1 MKKTTNLMGKIII
14 VLLLTLMV
22 FSPNLLTAKAASYS
36 YDFWKNVIPS
46 AEGLAYSDTYYS
58 DSIRNLDGSELT
70 NKITYDNLTDMAT
83 YQDKIYVLD
92 SKKNTKVEVLKS
104 QVVNGFAY
112 PAMEGNGISSVYIL
126 NQDFQLVEELNEFRI
141 TDEVKKKLQDYYNF
155 YYESY
160 QIVNENL
167 VAREFINFY
176 QNDSEKYT
184 LTLSAGSKE
193 IVVTEFVYAPYTY
206 ISKEQPGYYT
216 YDNTLLELSI
226 NGEKIDKSLWR
237 WEAVE
242 IYKKDENNEDV
253 LSHIEYKIVLDDSLK
268 SNKDIAV
275 EVQILVPS
283 TIGKSPY
290 VPYSKDPSKLAIRL
304 NNASGITVTKDGMYI
319 ADSGNARIIRVNKQ
333 GEEWVVD
340 GVYLTPDDNIFYQIS
355 SNISIVDVTGV
366 TLFNPQKVAV
376 DQTGRLYC
384 IAQNVYEGIM
394 EFHTSGSFNRFLGK
408 NEVVANPLKKFW
420 TKIFSETQLA
430 SLNLDLPPEFTNIA
444 MDENGFLYVTSHP
457 DADATTNANMVKMIN
472 TSGKDIMKRN
482 GYVTPDGDA
491 VYLTTSTEEGVI
503 IGMSNLVGITVSKNG
518 NFTIVDE
525 LRGRLFT
532 YDNEGNLL
540 YITGEQPGGNSS
552 SGSTTLSS
560 SIIDPV
566 AIRYFYRDSGEVD
579 ENGNPIQ
586 EEVLLVLDTVSKSI
600 ILFQTTEFGEAVN
613 KATELYQ
620 NGIVQDEYLLDAN
633 GEIVLDSE
641 GNPIIEQY
649 GAETYWQQV
658 VKMNT
663 NYELAYLGIGKALL
677 RRGEYK
683 EAMDYFELAHSA
695 TYYSKAYS
703 EYRDAILSKNF
714 SWIMTA
720 VILVVVLWIVLSYR
734 KYLKKKNL
742 ALAAAT
748 AMNEE
753 KAAILS
759 GRITALHRENQ
770 EEEKI
775 NEDEEDDLNE
785 ETQDV
790 KKFSWSKVWNSIKYF
805 FKETVGYPLYI
816 LTHPIQGFTDFKI
829 EKKGK
834 MWVSIVI
841 LLMYVLMEI
850 LAYQYEGIITNTNN
864 PQKFNSIQILIYG
877 VLPPI
882 VLAVANWSVTTF
894 LDGKGKMKEIFMMIC
909 YSLFPVTVFGFLN
922 ILLSNVMTLDEAQ
935 FITLINIIGWVLTG
949 IMAFMGLV
957 VIHEYGVGKTIWSII
972 LTIVATLIIAFIAL
986 LVFDLVQQMY
996 GFVYSLYK
1004 EITTRYF

>member
-1 MKKTTNLMGKIII
+1 MRKTTNLMGKIII

-176 QNDSEKYT
+176 QNDSEKYS

-206 ISKEQPGYYT
+206 ISKDEPGYYT

-253 LSHIEYKIVLDDSLK
+253 FSHIEYKIVLDDSLV
-268 SNKDIAV
+268 SNQNVIV
-275 EVQILVPS
+275 EAEILVPS
-283 TIGKSPY
+283 TIGKAPY
-290 VPYSKDPSKLAIRL
+290 LPYSKDPSKLAIRL

-420 TKIFSETQLA
+420 TKIFSETQIA

-444 MDENGFLYVTSHP
+444 MDENGFLYATSHP

-579 ENGNPIQ
+579 EDGNPIQ

-620 NGIVQDEYLLDAN
+620 NGIVQDEYLLDEN

-641 GNPIIEQY
+641 GNPIIKQY

-790 KKFSWSKVWNSIKYF
+790 KKFSWLKIWNSIKYF

-882 VLAVANWSVTTF
+882 VLAVANWSVTTL

-909 YSLFPVTVFGFLN
+909 YSLFPVIVFGFLN

>member
-1 MKKTTNLMGKIII
+1 MKQTKDLMGKIII
-14 VLLLTLMV
+14 VVLLPLMV

-206 ISKEQPGYYT
+206 ISKDEPGYYT

-253 LSHIEYKIVLDDSLK
+253 FSHIEYKIVLDDSLK

-420 TKIFSETQLA
+420 TKIFSETQIA

-444 MDENGFLYVTSHP
+444 MDENGFLYATSHP

-759 GRITALHRENQ
+759 GKITALHRENQ

-882 VLAVANWSVTTF
+882 VLAVANWSVTTL

>member
-1 MKKTTNLMGKIII
+1 MRKTTNLMGKIII

-22 FSPNLLTAKAASYS
+22 FSPNLLIAKAASYS

-176 QNDSEKYT
+176 QNDSEKYS

-206 ISKEQPGYYT
+206 ISKDEPGYYT

-253 LSHIEYKIVLDDSLK
+253 FSHIEYKIVLDDSLV
-268 SNKDIAV
+268 SNQNVIV
-275 EVQILVPS
+275 EAEILVPS
-283 TIGKSPY
+283 TIGKAPY
-290 VPYSKDPSKLAIRL
+290 LPYSKDPSKLAIRL

-333 GEEWVVD
+333 GDEWVVD

-420 TKIFSETQLA
+420 TKIFSETQIA

-444 MDENGFLYVTSHP
+444 MDENGFLYATSHP

-579 ENGNPIQ
+579 EDGNPIQ

-620 NGIVQDEYLLDAN
+620 NGIVQDEYLLDEN

-641 GNPIIEQY
+641 GNPIIKQY

-770 EEEKI
+770 DEEKM
-775 NEDEEDDLNE
+775 NDSEDDDLNE

-790 KKFSWSKVWNSIKYF
+790 KKFSWLKIWNSIKYF

-882 VLAVANWSVTTF
+882 ILAVTNWSVTTL

-922 ILLSNVMTLDEAQ
+922 IILSNVMTLDEAQ

>member
-1 MKKTTNLMGKIII
+1 MRKTTNLMGKIII

-176 QNDSEKYT
+176 QNDSEKYS

-206 ISKEQPGYYT
+206 ISKDEPGYYT

-253 LSHIEYKIVLDDSLK
+253 FSHIEYKIVLDDSLV
-268 SNKDIAV
+268 SNQNVIV
-275 EVQILVPS
+275 EAEILVPS
-283 TIGKSPY
+283 TIGKAPY
-290 VPYSKDPSKLAIRL
+290 LPYSKDPSKLAIRL

-420 TKIFSETQLA
+420 TKIFSETQIA

-444 MDENGFLYVTSHP
+444 MDENGFLYATSHP

-579 ENGNPIQ
+579 EDGNPIQ

-620 NGIVQDEYLLDAN
+620 NGIVQDEYLLDEN

-641 GNPIIEQY
+641 GNPIIKQY

-770 EEEKI
+770 DEEKM
-775 NEDEEDDLNE
+775 NDSEDDDLNE

-790 KKFSWSKVWNSIKYF
+790 KKFSWLKIWNSIKYF

-882 VLAVANWSVTTF
+882 ILAVTNWSVTTL

-922 ILLSNVMTLDEAQ
+922 IILSNVMTLDEAQ

>member
-1 MKKTTNLMGKIII
+1 MRKTTNLMGKIII

-22 FSPNLLTAKAASYS
+22 FSPNLLTAKAASYN

-176 QNDSEKYT
+176 RNDSEKYS

-193 IVVTEFVYAPYTY
+193 IIVTEFVYAPYTY
-206 ISKEQPGYYT
+206 ISKEEPGYYT

-253 LSHIEYKIVLDDSLK
+253 FSHIEYKIVLDDSLV
-268 SNKDIAV
+268 SNQNVIV
-275 EVQILVPS
+275 EAEILVPS
-283 TIGKSPY
+283 TIGKAPY
-290 VPYSKDPSKLAIRL
+290 LPYSKDPSKLAIRL

-333 GEEWVVD
+333 GDEWVVD

-420 TKIFSETQLA
+420 TKIFSETQIA

-444 MDENGFLYVTSHP
+444 MDENGFLYATSHL

-579 ENGNPIQ
+579 EDGNPIQ

-620 NGIVQDEYLLDAN
+620 NGIVQDEYLLDEN

-641 GNPIIEQY
+641 GNPIIKQY

-770 EEEKI
+770 DEEKM
-775 NEDEEDDLNE
+775 NDSEDDDLNE

-790 KKFSWSKVWNSIKYF
+790 KKFSWLKIWNSIKYF

-882 VLAVANWSVTTF
+882 ILAVTNWSVTTL

-922 ILLSNVMTLDEAQ
+922 IILSNVMTLDEAQ

>member
-206 ISKEQPGYYT
+206 ISKDEPGYYT

-253 LSHIEYKIVLDDSLK
+253 FSHIEYKIVLDDSLK

-420 TKIFSETQLA
+420 TKIFSETQIA

-444 MDENGFLYVTSHP
+444 MDENGFLYATSHP

-472 TSGKDIMKRN
+472 TLGKDIMKRN

-579 ENGNPIQ
+579 EIGNPIQ

-882 VLAVANWSVTTF
+882 VLAVANWSVTTL

>member
-46 AEGLAYSDTYYS
+46 VEGLAYSDTYYS

-206 ISKEQPGYYT
+206 ISKDEPGYYT

-253 LSHIEYKIVLDDSLK
+253 FSHIEYKIVLDDSLK

-420 TKIFSETQLA
+420 TKIFSETQIA

-444 MDENGFLYVTSHP
+444 MDENGFLYATSHP

-759 GRITALHRENQ
+759 GKITALHRENQ

-882 VLAVANWSVTTF
+882 VLAVANWSVTTL

>member
-206 ISKEQPGYYT
+206 ISKDEPGYYT

-253 LSHIEYKIVLDDSLK
+253 FSHIEYKIVLDDSLK

-394 EFHTSGSFNRFLGK
+394 EFHTSCSFNRFLGK

-420 TKIFSETQLA
+420 TKIFSETQIA

-444 MDENGFLYVTSHP
+444 MDENGFLYATSHP

-759 GRITALHRENQ
+759 GKITALHRENQ

-882 VLAVANWSVTTF
+882 VLAVANWSVTTL

>member
-1 MKKTTNLMGKIII
+1 MGKIII

-176 QNDSEKYT
+176 QNDSEKYS

-206 ISKEQPGYYT
+206 ISKDEPGYYT

-253 LSHIEYKIVLDDSLK
+253 FSHIEYKIVLDDSLV
-268 SNKDIAV
+268 SNQNVIV
-275 EVQILVPS
+275 EAEILVPS
-283 TIGKSPY
+283 TIGKAPY
-290 VPYSKDPSKLAIRL
+290 LPYSKDPSKLAIRL

-420 TKIFSETQLA
+420 TKIFSETQIA

-444 MDENGFLYVTSHP
+444 MDENGFLYATSHP

-579 ENGNPIQ
+579 EDGNPIQ

-620 NGIVQDEYLLDAN
+620 NGIVQDEYLLDEN

-641 GNPIIEQY
+641 GNPIIKQY

-770 EEEKI
+770 DEEKM
-775 NEDEEDDLNE
+775 NDSEDDDLNE

-790 KKFSWSKVWNSIKYF
+790 KKFSWLKIWNSIKYF

-882 VLAVANWSVTTF
+882 ILAVTNWSVTTL

-922 ILLSNVMTLDEAQ
+922 IILSNVMTLDEAQ

>member
-46 AEGLAYSDTYYS
+46 VEGLAYSDTYYS

-206 ISKEQPGYYT
+206 ISKDEPGYYT

-253 LSHIEYKIVLDDSLK
+253 FSHIEYKIVLDDSLK

-420 TKIFSETQLA
+420 TKIFSETQIA

-444 MDENGFLYVTSHP
+444 MDENGFLYATSHP

-882 VLAVANWSVTTF
+882 VLAVANWSVTTL

>member
-1 MKKTTNLMGKIII
+1 MRKTTNLMGKIII

-176 QNDSEKYT
+176 QNDSEKYS

-206 ISKEQPGYYT
+206 ISKDEPGYYT

-253 LSHIEYKIVLDDSLK
+253 FSHIEYKIVLDDSLV
-268 SNKDIAV
+268 SNQNVIV
-275 EVQILVPS
+275 EAEILVPS
-283 TIGKSPY
+283 TIGKAPY
-290 VPYSKDPSKLAIRL
+290 LPYSKDPSKLAIRL

-333 GEEWVVD
+333 GDEWVVD

-420 TKIFSETQLA
+420 TKIFSETQIA

-444 MDENGFLYVTSHP
+444 MDENGFLYATSHP

-579 ENGNPIQ
+579 EDGNPIQ

-620 NGIVQDEYLLDAN
+620 NGIVQDEYLLDEN

-641 GNPIIEQY
+641 GNPIIKQY

-770 EEEKI
+770 DEEKM
-775 NEDEEDDLNE
+775 NDSEDDDLNE

-790 KKFSWSKVWNSIKYF
+790 KKFSWLKIWNSIKYF

-882 VLAVANWSVTTF
+882 ILAVTNWSVTTL

-922 ILLSNVMTLDEAQ
+922 IILSNVMTLDEAQ

>member
-1 MKKTTNLMGKIII
+1 MRKTTNLMGKIII

-176 QNDSEKYT
+176 QNDSEKYS

-206 ISKEQPGYYT
+206 ISKDEPGYYT

-253 LSHIEYKIVLDDSLK
+253 FSHIEYKIVLDDSLV
-268 SNKDIAV
+268 SNQNVIV
-275 EVQILVPS
+275 EAEILVPS
-283 TIGKSPY
+283 TIGKAPY
-290 VPYSKDPSKLAIRL
+290 LPYSKDPSKLAIRL

-333 GEEWVVD
+333 GDEWVVD

-420 TKIFSETQLA
+420 TKIFSETQIA

-444 MDENGFLYVTSHP
+444 MDENGFLYATSHP

-482 GYVTPDGDA
+482 GYVTPDGDV

-579 ENGNPIQ
+579 EDGNPIQ

-620 NGIVQDEYLLDAN
+620 NGIVQDEYLLDEN

-641 GNPIIEQY
+641 GNPIIKQY

-770 EEEKI
+770 DEEKM
-775 NEDEEDDLNE
+775 NDSEDDDLNE

-790 KKFSWSKVWNSIKYF
+790 KKFSWLKIWNSIKYF

-882 VLAVANWSVTTF
+882 ILAVTNWSVTTL

-922 ILLSNVMTLDEAQ
+922 IILSNVMTLDEAQ

>member
-1 MKKTTNLMGKIII
+1 MRKTTNLMGKIII

-176 QNDSEKYT
+176 QNDSEKYS

-206 ISKEQPGYYT
+206 ISKDEPGYYT

-226 NGEKIDKSLWR
+226 NGEKIDKSMWR

-253 LSHIEYKIVLDDSLK
+253 FSHIEYKIVLDDSLV
-268 SNKDIAV
+268 SNQNVIV
-275 EVQILVPS
+275 EAEILVPS
-283 TIGKSPY
+283 TIGKAPY
-290 VPYSKDPSKLAIRL
+290 LPYSKDPSKLAIRL

-420 TKIFSETQLA
+420 TKIFSETQIA

-444 MDENGFLYVTSHP
+444 MDENGFLYATSHP

-579 ENGNPIQ
+579 EDGNPIQ

-620 NGIVQDEYLLDAN
+620 NGIVQDEYLLDEN

-641 GNPIIEQY
+641 GNPIIKQY

-770 EEEKI
+770 DEEKM
-775 NEDEEDDLNE
+775 NDSEDDDLNE

-790 KKFSWSKVWNSIKYF
+790 KKFSWLKIWNSIKYF

-882 VLAVANWSVTTF
+882 ILAVTNWSVTTL

-922 ILLSNVMTLDEAQ
+922 IILSNVMTLDEAQ

>member
-1 MKKTTNLMGKIII
+1 MRKTTNLMGKIII

-176 QNDSEKYT
+176 QNDSEKYS

-206 ISKEQPGYYT
+206 ISKDEPGYYT

-253 LSHIEYKIVLDDSLK
+253 FSHIEYKIVLDDSLV
-268 SNKDIAV
+268 SNQNVIV
-275 EVQILVPS
+275 EAEILVPS
-283 TIGKSPY
+283 TIGKAPY
-290 VPYSKDPSKLAIRL
+290 LPYSKDPSKLAIRL

-333 GEEWVVD
+333 GDEWVVD

-408 NEVVANPLKKFW
+408 NEVVTNPLKKFW
-420 TKIFSETQLA
+420 TKIFSETQIA

-444 MDENGFLYVTSHP
+444 MDENGFLYATSHP

-579 ENGNPIQ
+579 EDGNPIQ

-620 NGIVQDEYLLDAN
+620 NGIVQDEYLLDEN

-641 GNPIIEQY
+641 GNPIIKQY

-770 EEEKI
+770 DEEKM
-775 NEDEEDDLNE
+775 NDSEDDDLNE

-790 KKFSWSKVWNSIKYF
+790 KKFSWLKIWNSIKYF

-882 VLAVANWSVTTF
+882 ILAVTNWSVTTL

-922 ILLSNVMTLDEAQ
+922 IILSNVMTLDEAQ

>member
-1 MKKTTNLMGKIII
+1 MRKTTNLMGKIII
-14 VLLLTLMV
+14 VLLLTLMG

-176 QNDSEKYT
+176 QNDSEKYS

-206 ISKEQPGYYT
+206 ISKDEPGYYT

-253 LSHIEYKIVLDDSLK
+253 FSHIEYKIVLDDSLV
-268 SNKDIAV
+268 SNQNVIV
-275 EVQILVPS
+275 EAEILVPS
-283 TIGKSPY
+283 TIGKAPY
-290 VPYSKDPSKLAIRL
+290 LPYSKDPSKLAIRL

-420 TKIFSETQLA
+420 TKIFSETQIA

-444 MDENGFLYVTSHP
+444 MDENGFLYATSHP

-579 ENGNPIQ
+579 EDGNPIQ

-620 NGIVQDEYLLDAN
+620 NGIVQDEYLLDEN

-641 GNPIIEQY
+641 GNPIIKQY

-770 EEEKI
+770 DEEKM
-775 NEDEEDDLNE
+775 NDSEDDDLNE

-790 KKFSWSKVWNSIKYF
+790 KKFSWLKIWNSIKYF

-882 VLAVANWSVTTF
+882 ILAVTNWSVTTL

-922 ILLSNVMTLDEAQ
+922 IILSNVMTLDEAQ

>member
-1 MKKTTNLMGKIII
+1 MRKTTNLMGKIII

-176 QNDSEKYT
+176 QNDSEKYS

-206 ISKEQPGYYT
+206 ISKDEPGYYT

-253 LSHIEYKIVLDDSLK
+253 FSHIEYKIVLDDSLV
-268 SNKDIAV
+268 SNQNVIV
-275 EVQILVPS
+275 EAEILVPS
-283 TIGKSPY
+283 TIGKAPY
-290 VPYSKDPSKLAIRL
+290 LPYSKDPSKLAIRL

-420 TKIFSETQLA
+420 TKIFSETQIA

-444 MDENGFLYVTSHP
+444 MDENGFLYATSHP
-457 DADATTNANMVKMIN
+457 DADVTTNANMVKMIN

-579 ENGNPIQ
+579 EDGNPIQ

-620 NGIVQDEYLLDAN
+620 NGIVQDEYLLDEN

-641 GNPIIEQY
+641 GNPIIKQY

-770 EEEKI
+770 DEEKM
-775 NEDEEDDLNE
+775 NDSEDDDLNE

-790 KKFSWSKVWNSIKYF
+790 KKFSWLKIWNSIKYF

-882 VLAVANWSVTTF
+882 ILAVTNWSVTTL

-922 ILLSNVMTLDEAQ
+922 IILSNVMTLDEAQ

>member
-206 ISKEQPGYYT
+206 ISKDEPGYYT

-253 LSHIEYKIVLDDSLK
+253 FSHIEYKIVLDDSLK

-283 TIGKSPY
+283 TIVKSPY

-420 TKIFSETQLA
+420 TKIFSETQIA

-444 MDENGFLYVTSHP
+444 MDENGFLYATSHP

-882 VLAVANWSVTTF
+882 VLAVANWSVTTL

>member
-1 MKKTTNLMGKIII
+1 MRKTTNLMGKIII

-176 QNDSEKYT
+176 QNDSEKYS

-206 ISKEQPGYYT
+206 ISKDEPGYYT

-253 LSHIEYKIVLDDSLK
+253 FSHIEYKIVLDDSLV
-268 SNKDIAV
+268 SNQNVIV
-275 EVQILVPS
+275 EAEILVPS
-283 TIGKSPY
+283 TIGKAPY
-290 VPYSKDPSKLAIRL
+290 LPYSKDPSKLAIRL

-333 GEEWVVD
+333 GDEWVVD

-394 EFHTSGSFNRFLGK
+394 KFHTSGSFNRFLGK

-420 TKIFSETQLA
+420 TKIFSETQIA

-444 MDENGFLYVTSHP
+444 MDENGFLYATSHP

-579 ENGNPIQ
+579 EDGNPIQ

-620 NGIVQDEYLLDAN
+620 NGIVQDEYLLDEN

-641 GNPIIEQY
+641 GNPIIKQY

-770 EEEKI
+770 DEEKM
-775 NEDEEDDLNE
+775 NDSEDDDLNE

-790 KKFSWSKVWNSIKYF
+790 KKFSWLKIWNSIKYF

-882 VLAVANWSVTTF
+882 ILAVTNWSVTTL

-922 ILLSNVMTLDEAQ
+922 IILSNVMTLDEAQ

>member
-1 MKKTTNLMGKIII
+1 MRKTTNLMGKIII

-176 QNDSEKYT
+176 QNDSEKYS

-206 ISKEQPGYYT
+206 ISKDEPGYYT

-253 LSHIEYKIVLDDSLK
+253 FSHIEYKIVLDDSLV
-268 SNKDIAV
+268 SNQNVIV
-275 EVQILVPS
+275 EAEILVPS
-283 TIGKSPY
+283 TIGKAPY
-290 VPYSKDPSKLAIRL
+290 LPYSKDPSKLAIRL

-333 GEEWVVD
+333 GDEWVVD

-420 TKIFSETQLA
+420 TKIFSETQIA

-444 MDENGFLYVTSHP
+444 MDENGFLYATSHP

-503 IGMSNLVGITVSKNG
+503 IGMSNLVGITVSKKG

-579 ENGNPIQ
+579 EDGNPIQ

-620 NGIVQDEYLLDAN
+620 NGIVQDEYLLDEN

-641 GNPIIEQY
+641 GNPIIKQY

-770 EEEKI
+770 DEEKM
-775 NEDEEDDLNE
+775 NDSEDDDLNE

-790 KKFSWSKVWNSIKYF
+790 KKFSWLKIWNSIKYF

-882 VLAVANWSVTTF
+882 ILAVTNWSVTTL

-922 ILLSNVMTLDEAQ
+922 IILSNVMTLDEAQ

>member
-1 MKKTTNLMGKIII
+1 MRKTTNLMGKIII

-176 QNDSEKYT
+176 QNDSEKYS

-206 ISKEQPGYYT
+206 ISKDEPGYYT

-253 LSHIEYKIVLDDSLK
+253 FSHIEYKIVLDDSLV
-268 SNKDIAV
+268 SNQNVIV
-275 EVQILVPS
+275 EAEILVPS
-283 TIGKSPY
+283 TIGKAPY
-290 VPYSKDPSKLAIRL
+290 LPYSKDPSKLAIRL

-420 TKIFSETQLA
+420 TKIFSETQIA

-444 MDENGFLYVTSHP
+444 MDENGFLYATSHP

-579 ENGNPIQ
+579 EDGNPIQ

-620 NGIVQDEYLLDAN
+620 NGIVQDEYLLDEN

-641 GNPIIEQY
+641 GNPIIKQY

-695 TYYSKAYS
+695 TYYSKVYS

-770 EEEKI
+770 DEEKI

-790 KKFSWSKVWNSIKYF
+790 KKFSWLKIWNSIKYF

-882 VLAVANWSVTTF
+882 ILAVTNWSVTTL

-922 ILLSNVMTLDEAQ
+922 IILSNVMTLDEAQ

>member
-206 ISKEQPGYYT
+206 ISKDEPGYYT

-253 LSHIEYKIVLDDSLK
+253 FSHIEYKIVLDDSLK

-420 TKIFSETQLA
+420 TKIFSETQIA

-444 MDENGFLYVTSHP
+444 MDENGFLYATSHP

-785 ETQDV
+785 ATQDV

-882 VLAVANWSVTTF
+882 VLAVANWSVTTL

-909 YSLFPVTVFGFLN
+909 YSLFPITVFGFLN

>member
-1 MKKTTNLMGKIII
+1 MRKTTNLMGKIII

-176 QNDSEKYT
+176 QNDSEKYS

-206 ISKEQPGYYT
+206 ISKDEPGYYT

-253 LSHIEYKIVLDDSLK
+253 FSHIEYKIVLDDSLV
-268 SNKDIAV
+268 SNQNVIV
-275 EVQILVPS
+275 EAEILVPS
-283 TIGKSPY
+283 TIGKAPY
-290 VPYSKDPSKLAIRL
+290 LPYSKDPSKLAIRL

-333 GEEWVVD
+333 GDEWVVD

-420 TKIFSETQLA
+420 TKIFSETQIA

-444 MDENGFLYVTSHP
+444 MDENGFLYATSHP

-579 ENGNPIQ
+579 EDGNPIQ

-620 NGIVQDEYLLDAN
+620 NGIVQDEYLLDEN

-641 GNPIIEQY
+641 GNPIIKQY

-742 ALAAAT
+742 ALVAAT

-770 EEEKI
+770 DEEKM
-775 NEDEEDDLNE
+775 NDSEDDDLNE

-790 KKFSWSKVWNSIKYF
+790 KKFSWLKIWNSIKYF

-882 VLAVANWSVTTF
+882 ILAVTNWSVTTL

-922 ILLSNVMTLDEAQ
+922 IILSNVMTLDEAQ

>member
-1 MKKTTNLMGKIII
+1 MRKTTNLMGKIII

-167 VAREFINFY
+167 VARESINFY
-176 QNDSEKYT
+176 QNDSEKYS

-206 ISKEQPGYYT
+206 ISKDEPGYYT

-253 LSHIEYKIVLDDSLK
+253 FSHIEYKIVLDDSLV
-268 SNKDIAV
+268 SNQNVIV
-275 EVQILVPS
+275 EAEILVPS
-283 TIGKSPY
+283 TIGKAPY
-290 VPYSKDPSKLAIRL
+290 LPYSKDPSKLAIRL

-333 GEEWVVD
+333 GDEWVVD

-420 TKIFSETQLA
+420 TKIFSETQIA

-444 MDENGFLYVTSHP
+444 MDENGFLYATSHL

-579 ENGNPIQ
+579 EDGNPIQ

-620 NGIVQDEYLLDAN
+620 NGIVQDEYLLDEN

-641 GNPIIEQY
+641 GNPIIKQY

-770 EEEKI
+770 DEEKM
-775 NEDEEDDLNE
+775 NDSEDDDLNE

-790 KKFSWSKVWNSIKYF
+790 KKFSWLKIWNSIKYF

-882 VLAVANWSVTTF
+882 ILAVTNWSVTTL

-922 ILLSNVMTLDEAQ
+922 IILSNVMTLDEAQ

>member
-1 MKKTTNLMGKIII
+1 MRKTTNLMGKIII

-22 FSPNLLTAKAASYS
+22 FSPNLLIAKAASYS

-176 QNDSEKYT
+176 QNDSEKYS

-206 ISKEQPGYYT
+206 ISKDEPGYYT

-253 LSHIEYKIVLDDSLK
+253 FSHIEYKIVLDDSLV
-268 SNKDIAV
+268 SNQNVIV
-275 EVQILVPS
+275 EAEILVPS
-283 TIGKSPY
+283 TIGKAPY
-290 VPYSKDPSKLAIRL
+290 LPYSKDPSKLAIRL

-420 TKIFSETQLA
+420 TKIFSETQIA

-444 MDENGFLYVTSHP
+444 MDENGFLYATSHP

-579 ENGNPIQ
+579 EDGNPIQ

-620 NGIVQDEYLLDAN
+620 NGIVQDEYLLDEN

-641 GNPIIEQY
+641 GNPIIKQY

-790 KKFSWSKVWNSIKYF
+790 KKFSWLKIWNSIKYF

-882 VLAVANWSVTTF
+882 VLAVANWSVTTL

-909 YSLFPVTVFGFLN
+909 YSLFPVIVFCFLN

>member
-1 MKKTTNLMGKIII
+1 MRKTTNLMGKIII

-22 FSPNLLTAKAASYS
+22 FSPNLLTAKAASYN

-176 QNDSEKYT
+176 RNDSEKYS

-206 ISKEQPGYYT
+206 ISKDEPGYYT

-253 LSHIEYKIVLDDSLK
+253 FSHIEYKIVLDDSLV
-268 SNKDIAV
+268 SNQNVIV
-275 EVQILVPS
+275 EAEILVPS
-283 TIGKSPY
+283 TIGKAPY
-290 VPYSKDPSKLAIRL
+290 LPYSKDPSKLAIRL

-420 TKIFSETQLA
+420 TKIFSETQIA

-444 MDENGFLYVTSHP
+444 MDENGFLYATSHP

-579 ENGNPIQ
+579 EDGNPIQ

-620 NGIVQDEYLLDAN
+620 NGIVQDEYLLDEN

-641 GNPIIEQY
+641 GNPIIKQY

-770 EEEKI
+770 DEEKM
-775 NEDEEDDLNE
+775 NDSEDDDLNE

-790 KKFSWSKVWNSIKYF
+790 KKFSWLKIWNSIKYF

-882 VLAVANWSVTTF
+882 ILAVTNWSVTTL

-922 ILLSNVMTLDEAQ
+922 IILSNVMTLDEAQ

>member
-1 MKKTTNLMGKIII
+1 MRKTTNLMGKIII

-176 QNDSEKYT
+176 QNDSEKYS

-206 ISKEQPGYYT
+206 ISKDEPGYYT

-253 LSHIEYKIVLDDSLK
+253 FSHIEYKIVLDDSLV
-268 SNKDIAV
+268 SNQNVIV
-275 EVQILVPS
+275 EAEILVPS
-283 TIGKSPY
+283 TIGKAPY
-290 VPYSKDPSKLAIRL
+290 LPYSKDPSKLAIRL

-420 TKIFSETQLA
+420 TKIFSETQIA

-444 MDENGFLYVTSHP
+444 MDENGFLYATSHL

-579 ENGNPIQ
+579 EDGNPIQ

-620 NGIVQDEYLLDAN
+620 NGIVQDEYLLDEN

-641 GNPIIEQY
+641 GNPIIKQY

-770 EEEKI
+770 DEEKM
-775 NEDEEDDLNE
+775 NDSEDDDLNE

-790 KKFSWSKVWNSIKYF
+790 KKFSWLKIWNSIKYF

-882 VLAVANWSVTTF
+882 ILAVTNWSVTTL

-922 ILLSNVMTLDEAQ
+922 IILSNVMTLDEAQ

>member
-206 ISKEQPGYYT
+206 ISKDEPGYYT

-253 LSHIEYKIVLDDSLK
+253 FSHIEYKIVLDDSLK

-420 TKIFSETQLA
+420 TKIFSETQIA

-444 MDENGFLYVTSHP
+444 MDENGFLYATSHP

-482 GYVTPDGDA
+482 GHVTPDGDA

-785 ETQDV
+785 ETQEV

-882 VLAVANWSVTTF
+882 VLAVANWSVTTL

>member
-1 MKKTTNLMGKIII
+1 MRKTTNLMGKIII

-176 QNDSEKYT
+176 QNDSEKYS

-206 ISKEQPGYYT
+206 ISKDEPGYYT

-253 LSHIEYKIVLDDSLK
+253 FSHIEYKIVLDDSLV
-268 SNKDIAV
+268 SNQNVIV
-275 EVQILVPS
+275 EAEILVPS
-283 TIGKSPY
+283 TIGKAPY
-290 VPYSKDPSKLAIRL
+290 LPYSKDPSKLAIRL

-333 GEEWVVD
+333 GDEWVVD

-420 TKIFSETQLA
+420 TKIFSETQIA

-444 MDENGFLYVTSHP
+444 MDENGFLYATSHP
-457 DADATTNANMVKMIN
+457 DADATTNANRVKMIN

-579 ENGNPIQ
+579 EDGNPIQ

-620 NGIVQDEYLLDAN
+620 NGIVQDEYLLDEN

-641 GNPIIEQY
+641 GNPIIKQY

-770 EEEKI
+770 DEEKM
-775 NEDEEDDLNE
+775 NDSEDDDLNE

-790 KKFSWSKVWNSIKYF
+790 KKFSWLKIWNSIKYF

-882 VLAVANWSVTTF
+882 ILAVTNWSVTTL

-922 ILLSNVMTLDEAQ
+922 IILSNVMTLDEAQ

>member
-1 MKKTTNLMGKIII
+1 MRKTTNLMGKIII

-176 QNDSEKYT
+176 QNDSEKYS

-206 ISKEQPGYYT
+206 ISKDEPGYYT

-253 LSHIEYKIVLDDSLK
+253 FSHIEYKIVLDDSLV
-268 SNKDIAV
+268 SNQNVIV
-275 EVQILVPS
+275 EAEILVPS
-283 TIGKSPY
+283 TIGKAPY
-290 VPYSKDPSKLAIRL
+290 LPYSKDPSKLAIRL

-333 GEEWVVD
+333 GDEWVVD

-420 TKIFSETQLA
+420 TKIFSETQIA

-444 MDENGFLYVTSHP
+444 MDENGFLYATSHP

-482 GYVTPDGDA
+482 GYVTLDGDA

-579 ENGNPIQ
+579 EDGNPIQ

-620 NGIVQDEYLLDAN
+620 NGIVQDEYLLDEN

-641 GNPIIEQY
+641 GNPIIKQY

-770 EEEKI
+770 DEEKM
-775 NEDEEDDLNE
+775 NDSEDDDLNE

-790 KKFSWSKVWNSIKYF
+790 KKFSWLKIWNSIKYF

-882 VLAVANWSVTTF
+882 ILAVTNWSVTTL

-922 ILLSNVMTLDEAQ
+922 IILSNVMTLDEAQ

>member
-206 ISKEQPGYYT
+206 ISKDEPGYYT

-253 LSHIEYKIVLDDSLK
+253 FSHIEYKIVLDDSLK

-420 TKIFSETQLA
+420 TKIFSETQIA

-444 MDENGFLYVTSHP
+444 MDENGFLYATSHP

-785 ETQDV
+785 EMQDV

-882 VLAVANWSVTTF
+882 VLAVANWSVTTL

>member
-112 PAMEGNGISSVYIL
+112 PTMEGNGISSVYIL

-444 MDENGFLYVTSHP
+444 MDENGFLYATSHP

-882 VLAVANWSVTTF
+882 VLAVANWSVTTL

>member
-1 MKKTTNLMGKIII
+1 MRKTTNLMGKIII

-176 QNDSEKYT
+176 QNDSEKYS

-206 ISKEQPGYYT
+206 ISKDEPGYYT

-253 LSHIEYKIVLDDSLK
+253 FSHIEYKIVLDDSLV
-268 SNKDIAV
+268 SNQNVIV
-275 EVQILVPS
+275 EAEILVPS
-283 TIGKSPY
+283 TIGKAPY
-290 VPYSKDPSKLAIRL
+290 LPYSKDPSKLAIRL

-420 TKIFSETQLA
+420 TKIFSETQIA

-444 MDENGFLYVTSHP
+444 MDENGFLYATSHP

-579 ENGNPIQ
+579 EDGNPIQ

-620 NGIVQDEYLLDAN
+620 NGIVQDEYLLDEN

-641 GNPIIEQY
+641 GNPIIKQY

-770 EEEKI
+770 DEEKM
-775 NEDEEDDLNE
+775 NDSEDDDLNE

-790 KKFSWSKVWNSIKYF
+790 KKFSWLKIWNSIKYF

-834 MWVSIVI
+834 MWISIVI

-882 VLAVANWSVTTF
+882 ILAVTNWSVTTL

-922 ILLSNVMTLDEAQ
+922 IILSNVMTLDEAQ

>member
-1 MKKTTNLMGKIII
+1 MRKTTNLMGKIII

-46 AEGLAYSDTYYS
+46 AKGLAYSDTYYS

-176 QNDSEKYT
+176 QNDSEKYS

-206 ISKEQPGYYT
+206 ISKDEPGYYT

-253 LSHIEYKIVLDDSLK
+253 FSHIEYKIVLDDSLV
-268 SNKDIAV
+268 SNQNVIV
-275 EVQILVPS
+275 EAEILVPS
-283 TIGKSPY
+283 TIGKAPY
-290 VPYSKDPSKLAIRL
+290 LPYSKDPSKLAIRL

-420 TKIFSETQLA
+420 TKIFSETQIA

-444 MDENGFLYVTSHP
+444 MDENGFLYATSHP

-579 ENGNPIQ
+579 EDGNPIQ

-620 NGIVQDEYLLDAN
+620 NGIVQDEYLLDEN

-641 GNPIIEQY
+641 GNPIIKQY

-770 EEEKI
+770 DEEKM
-775 NEDEEDDLNE
+775 NDSEDDDLNE

-790 KKFSWSKVWNSIKYF
+790 KKFSWLKIWNSIKYF

-882 VLAVANWSVTTF
+882 ILAVTNWSVTTL

-922 ILLSNVMTLDEAQ
+922 IILSNVMTLDEAQ

>member
-1 MKKTTNLMGKIII
+1 MRKTTNLMGKIII

-22 FSPNLLTAKAASYS
+22 FSPNLLTAKAASYN

-176 QNDSEKYT
+176 QNDSEKYS

-206 ISKEQPGYYT
+206 ISKDEPGYYT

-253 LSHIEYKIVLDDSLK
+253 FSHIEYKIVLDDSLV
-268 SNKDIAV
+268 SNQNVIV
-275 EVQILVPS
+275 EAEILVPS
-283 TIGKSPY
+283 TIGKAPY
-290 VPYSKDPSKLAIRL
+290 LPYSKDPSKLAIRL

-333 GEEWVVD
+333 GDEWVVD

-420 TKIFSETQLA
+420 TKIFSETQIA

-444 MDENGFLYVTSHP
+444 MDENGFLYATSHP

-579 ENGNPIQ
+579 EDGNPIQ

-620 NGIVQDEYLLDAN
+620 NGIVQDEYLLDEN

-641 GNPIIEQY
+641 GNPIIKQY

-770 EEEKI
+770 DEEKM
-775 NEDEEDDLNE
+775 NDSEDDDLNE

-790 KKFSWSKVWNSIKYF
+790 KKFSWLKIWNSIKYF

-882 VLAVANWSVTTF
+882 ILAVTNWSVTTL

-922 ILLSNVMTLDEAQ
+922 IILSNVMTLDEAQ

>member
-1 MKKTTNLMGKIII
+1 MRKTTNLMGKIII

-176 QNDSEKYT
+176 QNDSEKYS

-206 ISKEQPGYYT
+206 ISKDEPGYYT

-253 LSHIEYKIVLDDSLK
+253 FSHIEYKIVLDDSLV
-268 SNKDIAV
+268 SNQNVIV
-275 EVQILVPS
+275 EAEILVPS
-283 TIGKSPY
+283 TIGKAPY
-290 VPYSKDPSKLAIRL
+290 LPYSKDPSKLAIRL

-333 GEEWVVD
+333 GDEWVVD

-420 TKIFSETQLA
+420 TKIFSETQIA

-444 MDENGFLYVTSHP
+444 MDENGFLYATSHL

-579 ENGNPIQ
+579 EDGNPIQ

-620 NGIVQDEYLLDAN
+620 NGIVQDEYLLDEN

-641 GNPIIEQY
+641 GNPIIKQY

-770 EEEKI
+770 DEEKM
-775 NEDEEDDLNE
+775 NDSEDDDLNE

-790 KKFSWSKVWNSIKYF
+790 KKFSWLKIWNSIKYF

-882 VLAVANWSVTTF
+882 ILAVTNWSVTTL

-922 ILLSNVMTLDEAQ
+922 IILSNVMTLDEAQ

>member
-1 MKKTTNLMGKIII
+1 MRKTTNLMGKIII

-176 QNDSEKYT
+176 QNDSEKYS

-206 ISKEQPGYYT
+206 ISKDEPGYYT

-253 LSHIEYKIVLDDSLK
+253 FSHIEYKIVLDDSLV
-268 SNKDIAV
+268 SNQNVIV
-275 EVQILVPS
+275 EAEILVPS
-283 TIGKSPY
+283 TIGKAPY
-290 VPYSKDPSKLAIRL
+290 LPYSKDPSKLAIRL

-333 GEEWVVD
+333 GDEWVVD

-420 TKIFSETQLA
+420 TKIFSETQIA

-444 MDENGFLYVTSHP
+444 MDENGFLYATSHP

-482 GYVTPDGDA
+482 GYVTPNGDA

-579 ENGNPIQ
+579 EDGNPIQ

-620 NGIVQDEYLLDAN
+620 NGIVQDEYLLDEN

-641 GNPIIEQY
+641 GNPIIKQY

-770 EEEKI
+770 DEEKM
-775 NEDEEDDLNE
+775 NDSEDDDLNE

-790 KKFSWSKVWNSIKYF
+790 KKFSWLKIWNSIKYF

-882 VLAVANWSVTTF
+882 ILAVTNWSVTTL

-922 ILLSNVMTLDEAQ
+922 IILSNVMTLDEAQ

>member
-1 MKKTTNLMGKIII
+1 MRKTTNLMGKIII

-46 AEGLAYSDTYYS
+46 VEGLAYSDTYYS

-176 QNDSEKYT
+176 QNDSEKYS

-206 ISKEQPGYYT
+206 ISKDEPGYYT

-253 LSHIEYKIVLDDSLK
+253 FSHIEYKIVLDDSLV
-268 SNKDIAV
+268 SNQNVIV
-275 EVQILVPS
+275 EAEILVPS
-283 TIGKSPY
+283 TIGKAPY
-290 VPYSKDPSKLAIRL
+290 LPYSKDPSKLAIRL

-333 GEEWVVD
+333 GDEWVVD

-420 TKIFSETQLA
+420 TKIFSETQIA

-444 MDENGFLYVTSHP
+444 MDENGFLYATSHP

-579 ENGNPIQ
+579 EDGNPIQ

-620 NGIVQDEYLLDAN
+620 NGIVQDEYLLDEN

-641 GNPIIEQY
+641 GNPIIKQY

-770 EEEKI
+770 DEEKM
-775 NEDEEDDLNE
+775 NDSEDDDLNE

-790 KKFSWSKVWNSIKYF
+790 KKFSWLKIWNSIKYF

-882 VLAVANWSVTTF
+882 ILAVTNWSVTTL

-922 ILLSNVMTLDEAQ
+922 IILSNVMTLDEAQ

>member
-1 MKKTTNLMGKIII
+1 
-14 VLLLTLMV
+14 
-22 FSPNLLTAKAASYS
+22 
-36 YDFWKNVIPS
+36 
-46 AEGLAYSDTYYS
+46 
-58 DSIRNLDGSELT
+58 
-70 NKITYDNLTDMAT
+70 
-83 YQDKIYVLD
+83 
-92 SKKNTKVEVLKS
+92 
-104 QVVNGFAY
+104 
-112 PAMEGNGISSVYIL
+112 
-126 NQDFQLVEELNEFRI
+126 
-141 TDEVKKKLQDYYNF
+141 
-155 YYESY
+155 
-160 QIVNENL
+160 
-167 VAREFINFY
+167 
-176 QNDSEKYT
+176 
-184 LTLSAGSKE
+184 
-193 IVVTEFVYAPYTY
+193 
-206 ISKEQPGYYT
+206 
-216 YDNTLLELSI
+216 
-226 NGEKIDKSLWR
+226 
-237 WEAVE
+237 
-242 IYKKDENNEDV
+242 
-253 LSHIEYKIVLDDSLK
+253 
-268 SNKDIAV
+268 
-275 EVQILVPS
+275 
-283 TIGKSPY
+283 
-290 VPYSKDPSKLAIRL
+290 
-304 NNASGITVTKDGMYI
+304 
-319 ADSGNARIIRVNKQ
+319 
-333 GEEWVVD
+333 
-340 GVYLTPDDNIFYQIS
+340 
-355 SNISIVDVTGV
+355 
-366 TLFNPQKVAV
+366 
-376 DQTGRLYC
+376 
-384 IAQNVYEGIM
+384 
-394 EFHTSGSFNRFLGK
+394 
-408 NEVVANPLKKFW
+408 LKKFW
-420 TKIFSETQLA
+420 TKIFSETQIA

-444 MDENGFLYVTSHP
+444 MDENGFLYATSHP

-882 VLAVANWSVTTF
+882 VLAVANWSVTTL